1 VAHPADALPCPST
14 YSRLLLQRWPTAAD
28 RLLAGTDLSPDQLVR
43 QGVITVAEQLQVLR
57 NARTI
62 AARDDWAL
70 DFGRQLNIN
79 SHGPLG
85 FASVSAPTLGE
96 GIATLG
102 AFARIRTPYLQLEV
116 VEQDRQLILRF
127 DTAYYPLE
135 DLEVPLIE
143 ILQQVAQSYTRAV
156 LGEGN
161 ADATHYFTYGA
172 RSHASRYRAA
182 LGARCEFSAG
192 FNGLGL
198 PTALKAL
205 PCPLHDEK
213 IYRSSLSRCREA
225 LAAVLAEGDVVAR
238 ATHWLAAHFEQ
249 IATHRKFTSLPRLEQ
264 LAAAWG
270 VTPRTVIRR
279 LAEHG
284 TRFGDLRA
292 AQQLEMA
299 RRMLDDAGYTVSEVG
314 YLLGYGDPAN
324 FGRAFKR
331 LTGQS
336 PGEYRRRTRSSRGG
350 AAIGSGTGT
359 DLALTRT
366 SAR

>member
-1 VAHPADALPCPST
+1 VAHPHDSLPCPST
-14 YSRLLLQRWPTAAD
+14 YSRLLLQRWPAAAD
-28 RLLAGTDLSPDQLVR
+28 RLLAGTGLSPELLVR
-43 QGVITVAEQLQVLR
+43 HGVITVSEQLRVLR
-57 NARTI
+57 NARAL
-62 AARDDWAL
+62 AARPDWAL

-85 FASVSAPTLGE
+85 FASISAPTLGE
-96 GIATLG
+96 GMETLA
-102 AFARIRTPYLQLEV
+102 AFGRIRAPY
-116 VEQDRQLILRF
+116 VELSAIEQNRQLILRF
-127 DTAYYPLE
+127 HTDSYPLG
-135 DLEVPLIE
+135 DLELELIE
-143 ILQQVAQSYTRAV
+143 ILQQIVLSYARAV
-156 LGEGN
+156 LGEDN
-161 ADATHYFTYGA
+161 SDATLYFACPA
-172 RSHASRYRAA
+172 RSHASRYRVAF
-182 LGARCEFSAG
+182 GNRCEFSAG
-192 FNGLGL
+192 FNGLAL
-198 PTALKAL
+198 PAALRPL

-225 LAAVLAEGDVVAR
+225 LAGILGEGDVVAR

-249 IATHRKFTSLPRLEQ
+249 IATHRKFTSQPQLEQ
-264 LAAAWG
+264 LADVWG

-284 TRFGDLRA
+284 ARFSDLRA

-336 PGEYRRRTRSSRGG
+336 PGAYRRRTRSS
-350 AAIGSGTGT
+350 
-359 DLALTRT
+359 
-366 SAR
+366 

>member
-1 VAHPADALPCPST
+1 MAHPADALPCPST
-14 YSRLLLQRWPTAAD
+14 YSRLLLQRWPAAAA
-28 RLLAGTDLSPDQLVR
+28 RLLAGTGLTPDLLIR
-43 QGVITVAEQLQVLR
+43 QGAITVAEQLQLLR
-57 NARTI
+57 NARTL
-62 AARDDWAL
+62 AAREDWAL

-102 AFARIRTPYLQLEV
+102 AFARIRAPYLQFSV
-116 VEQDRQLILRF
+116 IEQDRQLILRYE
-127 DTAYYPLE
+127 TGHYPLD
-135 DLEVPLIE
+135 DLEVPLVE
-143 ILQQVAQSYTRAV
+143 ILQQIARSYTNAV
-156 LGEGN
+156 LGEDN
-161 ADATHYFTYGA
+161 SDATFCFAYAA
-172 RSHASRYRAA
+172 RGHANRYRAA
-182 LGARCEFSAG
+182 LGHRCEFSAG
-192 FNGLGL
+192 FSGLVL
-198 PTALKAL
+198 PAALKAL

-225 LAAVLAEGDVVAR
+225 LAGVLAEGDVVAR
-238 ATHWLAAHFEQ
+238 TTHWLAAHFEQ

-264 LAAAWG
+264 LAAAWK

-279 LAEHG
+279 LAEHDA
-284 TRFGDLRA
+284 RFGELRA

-299 RRMLDDAGYTVSEVG
+299 RRMLDDASYNVSEVG

-336 PGEYRRRTRSSRGG
+336 PGEYRRRTR
-350 AAIGSGTGT
+350 
-359 DLALTRT
+359 T
-366 SAR
+366 S

>member
-1 VAHPADALPCPST
+1 MTHPSDSLPCPST

-28 RLLAGTDLSPDQLVR
+28 RLLAETGLSPELLVR
-43 QGVITVAEQLQVLR
+43 HGVITVSQQLQVFR
-57 NARTI
+57 NARAL

-70 DFGRQLNIN
+70 EFGRQLNIN

-85 FASVSAPTLGE
+85 FAAISAPTLGE
-96 GIATLG
+96 GVETLA
-102 AFARIRTPYLQLEV
+102 AFARIRSPY
-116 VEQDRQLILRF
+116 VEFSAFERERQLILSF
-127 DTAYYPLE
+127 DTACYPLG
-135 DLEVPLIE
+135 DLEVAVIE
-143 ILQQVAQSYTRAV
+143 ILAQVALSYTRAV

-161 ADATHYFTYGA
+161 SDATLYFSYAA
-172 RSHASRYRAA
+172 RGHASRYRSA
-182 LGARCEFSAG
+182 LRSRCEFAAG
-192 FNGLGL
+192 FNGIAL
-198 PTALKAL
+198 PVAFKAL

-225 LAAVLAEGDVVAR
+225 LAGILPEGDVVAR

-249 IATHRKFTSLPRLEQ
+249 IATHRKFTSQPQLEQ
-264 LAAAWG
+264 LAQDWG

-284 TRFGDLRA
+284 ARFSELRA

-299 RRMLDDAGYTVSEVG
+299 RHMLDDAGYTVSEIG

-331 LTGQS
+331 LTGHS
-336 PGEYRRRTRSSRGG
+336 PGEYRRRTRSR
-350 AAIGSGTGT
+350 
-359 DLALTRT
+359 
-366 SAR
+366 

>member
-1 VAHPADALPCPST
+1 VTHPADSLPCPST
-14 YSRLLLQRWPTAAD
+14 YTRLLLQRWPAAAD
-28 RLLAGTDLSPDQLVR
+28 RLLVGTGLSPDLLVR
-43 QGVITVAEQLQVLR
+43 HGVITVSQQLQVFR
-57 NARTI
+57 NARAL

-85 FASVSAPTLGE
+85 FAAISAPTLGE
-96 GIATLG
+96 GIATLA
-102 AFARIRTPYLQLEV
+102 AFARIRSPYVEYSAF
-116 VEQDRQLILRF
+116 EQDRQLVLRF
-127 DTAYYPLE
+127 DTTRYPLG
-135 DLEVPLIE
+135 DLEVAVIE
-143 ILQQVAQSYTRAV
+143 MLAQVGLSYVRAV
-156 LGEGN
+156 LGEDN
-161 ADATHYFTYGA
+161 SDATLHFVFAA

-182 LGARCEFSAG
+182 FRSRCDFSAG
-192 FNGLGL
+192 FNGIAV
-198 PTALKAL
+198 PVALKAL
-205 PCPLHDEK
+205 PCPLHDER

-225 LAAVLAEGDVVAR
+225 LAGVLAEGDVLAR

-249 IATHRKFTSLPRLEQ
+249 IATHRKFTSQPRLEQ
-264 LAAAWG
+264 LAEAWG

-284 TRFGDLRA
+284 ARFGDLRA

-299 RRMLDDAGYTVSEVG
+299 RRMLDDAGYTVSEIG

-336 PGEYRRRTRSSRGG
+336 PGEYRRRTR
-350 AAIGSGTGT
+350 
-359 DLALTRT
+359 
-366 SAR
+366 

>member
-1 VAHPADALPCPST
+1 MAHPTDTLPCPST
-14 YSRLLLQRWPTAAD
+14 YSRLLLQRWPAAAD
-28 RLLAGTDLSPDQLVR
+28 RLLSGTGLSSELLVR
-43 QGVITVAEQLQVLR
+43 HGVITVSQQLQVFR
-57 NARTI
+57 NARTL

-85 FASVSAPTLGE
+85 FAAISAPTLGTGVE
-96 GIATLG
+96 TLA
-102 AFARIRTPYLQLEV
+102 AFARIRSPYVEFSAF
-116 VEQDRQLILRF
+116 EQDRQLVLRF
-127 DTAYYPLE
+127 DTSSYPLGE
-135 DLEVPLIE
+135 LEIAVVEMLA
-143 ILQQVAQSYTRAV
+143 QVALSYARAV
-156 LGEGN
+156 LGEDN
-161 ADATHYFTYGA
+161 SDATLHFAYAA

-182 LGARCEFSAG
+182 FKNRCEFSAE
-192 FNGLGL
+192 FNGIAL
-198 PTALKAL
+198 PVALRAL

-225 LAAVLAEGDVVAR
+225 LAEVLAEGDVVAR

-249 IATHRKFTSLPRLEQ
+249 IATHRKFTSQPQLEQ
-264 LAAAWG
+264 LAESWG

-279 LAEHG
+279 LGEQGA
-284 TRFGDLRA
+284 RFSDLRA

-299 RRMLDDAGYTVSEVG
+299 RRMLDDAGYTVSEIG

-336 PGEYRRRTRSSRGG
+336 PGEYRRRTRSS
-350 AAIGSGTGT
+350 
-359 DLALTRT
+359 
-366 SAR
+366 